1 MADKITQVYNAYK
14 ADGATR
20 AKSEQQ
26 FRNWMYGDN
35 YRRGVW
41 NDLRKQGASVGTFE
55 HFTEALGYKMNPKV
69 KSKVAKQAIQYG
81 APKVPDNWGQMD
93 TGRVFANDEMEQQ
106 LDTQRDNQ
114 ASSNAKKTGSDE
126 PIVQRAKEKVNRRKL
141 KEASTSN
148 NILGSFANDKT
159 FTPTLKEKDA
169 PAQMFRESEL
179 GDGYVL
185 DYGKKDPKA
194 GEVSIEL
201 ERKMR
206 DDADREAQKLNQQII
221 ESLSE
226 ETEARAR
233 KKQRETIRK
242 EMGYASTDANEG
254 MGALFGGIRRA
265 NIEHGTED
273 EYVDAYLKAMNTP
286 EFKSKVEEAAKK
298 AGVDP
303 EYLYNNHVLP
313 RAKEDIRNHLIENGT
328 PKNTADYIMQGAL
341 DGIAGN
347 MFKRGL
353 MTADQR
359 TIMDEATAKK
369 AEQIDDERKKNGFF
383 STATLTSA
391 GRTTM
396 GMAADAAAF
405 AGAGKIAGGMMSGL
419 SYGVNLITKT
429 PLGKRLFGSVIGTS
443 AKALEKKFGAEGAAR
458 IANFV
463 GNNNGFW
470 KTLLTTGSKNTM
482 QSGLTLA
489 NYNVMQY
496 MTGEG
501 YDKMEK
507 GTTFADYIIGMV
519 DAGNSGFKTG
529 LLFGAV
535 GSVGG
540 TLGRNVGITGTEAN
554 MIERLKHGV
563 RKAAVKTGTFV
574 AESLAFRTEQMAE
587 EWAKDNKINFVDNF
601 VEGALENLSIKL
613 GSAMG
618 GGKVAHFK
626 PSHILR
632 GLVFAEGNS
641 GLKLTKEERS
651 EFMSNT
657 KAKSLLEAC
666 EALEPNH
673 KTQGE
678 GLAMEVSTPAN
689 GQSAYEARQ
698 ETANKKQIELS
709 ERTSGGQAVGK
720 LQQFLDDKTISW
732 TLRQKVAAALGGTM
746 SNSRPR
752 TDRVS
757 VTGNG
762 GKFSVSEYSKD
773 GELLNTK
780 EYNDKDGAEAAKQE
794 IYLKRQDRD
803 FKNAYL
809 SAMRIS
815 TEDEKQ
821 ECIEKAAEE
830 LGYKSAAEM
839 LLESARRSDEGD
851 NELDKEIGDAY
862 KRIAEQME
870 GAKAKRVLD
879 IQREVGEEFGVD
891 LDKAM
896 DKDYSKRNSVEEQ
909 AIEEFKKRL
918 TVLSEDKNDMEQRTT
933 TASQEGSD
941 LAEQTDIEDST
952 DFTEKAQAVNDR
964 QASAH
969 AAWDEFV
976 KNSPDL
982 EEWMKS
988 NPDFDIA
995 DLRENFGDNVADRWA
1010 EVQAADSM
1018 KAGFVDHVGQSIEDV
1033 VKNQVGQAKFTGT
1046 MQDKEGVKVVTD
1058 NSVTVF
1064 ADKDGNEYTLVGGDV
1079 IVDSAGDGSYSAGKS
1094 GLVIFRDKDGNLIQ
1108 RTNFDGLNEV
1118 GTFSLEDYANR
1129 IRTTLQEQKT
1139 AEIQSTET
1147 PLPES
1152 QKKEMSKEEM
1162 PSEAPKSE
1170 EPKEEDFIR
1179 NSNSEEKLSSEKDE
1193 WGNPLIKASDGS
1205 VDFGE
1210 ISEGYGLQAA
1220 PIRLSL
1226 GENKKNPE
1234 TGKDEGYGL
1243 LHIEARHG
1251 DQIRKAGFNSVEE
1264 FVESIARDYTEIR
1277 EGVKIGTTQTYLIV
1291 KKDGHAN
1298 TLYIELSRDGKYWNV
1313 NSAGIFKEKYVNRKN
1328 EIKPEPTVGSSTSTD
1343 TTGVNH
1349 GLNEG
1354 ATVTSG
1360 NSPMISD
1367 GKDTTKSS
1375 DLQEGNETLTVKE
1388 GAEAP
1393 KNYELND
1400 IPMDSEGEPIY
1411 EQVPKE
1417 RTAQDLFDK
1426 LGDGNVAHDY
1436 AQIRIESAG
1445 KELKEAKKKEPKIG
1459 AKINE

>member
-81 APKVPDNWGQMD
+81 APKVPDDWGQMD
-93 TGRVFANDEMEQQ
+93 IGRTFANDEME
-106 LDTQRDNQ
+106 LEFETQRDKQ
-114 ASSNAKKTGSDE
+114 AVSSAKKTRSDE
-126 PIVQRAKEKVNRRKL
+126 PIVQRAKEKENRRKL

-148 NILGSFANDKT
+148 NILGSFADDKT
-159 FTPTLKEKDA
+159 FTPTLKKKDT

-185 DYGKKDPKA
+185 DYGKKDPKT

-206 DDADREAQKLNQQII
+206 DDAEREAQKLNQQII

-265 NIEHGTED
+265 NIEHGTEN

-313 RAKEDIRNHLIENGT
+313 RAKEDIRNHLIESGT
-328 PKNTADYIMQGAL
+328 PKSTADYIMQGAL

-391 GRTTM
+391 GRTAM

-507 GTTFADYIIGMV
+507 GTTFADYITGMV

-601 VEGALENLSIKL
+601 VEGAIENLSIKL

-657 KAKSLLEAC
+657 KAKSLLEV
-666 EALEPNH
+666 L
-673 KTQGE
+673 
-678 GLAMEVSTPAN
+678 LAATEHGSYHL
-689 GQSAYEARQ
+689 GR
-698 ETANKKQIELS
+698 
-709 ERTSGGQAVGK
+709 GGV
-720 LQQFLDDKTISW
+720 
-732 TLRQKVAAALGGTM
+732 
-746 SNSRPR
+746 
-752 TDRVS
+752 
-757 VTGNG
+757 
-762 GKFSVSEYSKD
+762 
-773 GELLNTK
+773 
-780 EYNDKDGAEAAKQE
+780 
-794 IYLKRQDRD
+794 
-803 FKNAYL
+803 
-809 SAMRIS
+809 
-815 TEDEKQ
+815 
-821 ECIEKAAEE
+821 
-830 LGYKSAAEM
+830 
-839 LLESARRSDEGD
+839 
-851 NELDKEIGDAY
+851 GDA
-862 KRIAEQME
+862 
-870 GAKAKRVLD
+870 
-879 IQREVGEEFGVD
+879 
-891 LDKAM
+891 
-896 DKDYSKRNSVEEQ
+896 
-909 AIEEFKKRL
+909 
-918 TVLSEDKNDMEQRTT
+918 
-933 TASQEGSD
+933 
-941 LAEQTDIEDST
+941 
-952 DFTEKAQAVNDR
+952 
-964 QASAH
+964 H
-969 AAWDEFV
+969 
-976 KNSPDL
+976 
-982 EEWMKS
+982 
-988 NPDFDIA
+988 
-995 DLRENFGDNVADRWA
+995 
-1010 EVQAADSM
+1010 
-1018 KAGFVDHVGQSIEDV
+1018 
-1033 VKNQVGQAKFTGT
+1033 
-1046 MQDKEGVKVVTD
+1046 
-1058 NSVTVF
+1058 
-1064 ADKDGNEYTLVGGDV
+1064 
-1079 IVDSAGDGSYSAGKS
+1079 
-1094 GLVIFRDKDGNLIQ
+1094 
-1108 RTNFDGLNEV
+1108 
-1118 GTFSLEDYANR
+1118 
-1129 IRTTLQEQKT
+1129 
-1139 AEIQSTET
+1139 
-1147 PLPES
+1147 
-1152 QKKEMSKEEM
+1152 
-1162 PSEAPKSE
+1162 
-1170 EPKEEDFIR
+1170 
-1179 NSNSEEKLSSEKDE
+1179 
-1193 WGNPLIKASDGS
+1193 
-1205 VDFGE
+1205 
-1210 ISEGYGLQAA
+1210 
-1220 PIRLSL
+1220 
-1226 GENKKNPE
+1226 
-1234 TGKDEGYGL
+1234 
-1243 LHIEARHG
+1243 
-1251 DQIRKAGFNSVEE
+1251 
-1264 FVESIARDYTEIR
+1264 
-1277 EGVKIGTTQTYLIV
+1277 
-1291 KKDGHAN
+1291 
-1298 TLYIELSRDGKYWNV
+1298 
-1313 NSAGIFKEKYVNRKN
+1313 
-1328 EIKPEPTVGSSTSTD
+1328 
-1343 TTGVNH
+1343 
-1349 GLNEG
+1349 
-1354 ATVTSG
+1354 
-1360 NSPMISD
+1360 
-1367 GKDTTKSS
+1367 
-1375 DLQEGNETLTVKE
+1375 
-1388 GAEAP
+1388 
-1393 KNYELND
+1393 
-1400 IPMDSEGEPIY
+1400 
-1411 EQVPKE
+1411 
-1417 RTAQDLFDK
+1417 
-1426 LGDGNVAHDY
+1426 
-1436 AQIRIESAG
+1436 
-1445 KELKEAKKKEPKIG
+1445 
-1459 AKINE
+1459 